1 MRSLHL
7 STGENNSAF
16 CSPLSIP
23 GRFSILSRGTNL
35 PYPIPGLVREIV
47 LRKLVLA
54 FVGPQRKVGTQRV
67 VSGAAAKK
75 HRLGFVNHPDVVLTN
90 LDR

>member
-1 MRSLHL
+1 M

-16 CSPLSIP
+16 YALLSIP
-23 GRFSILSRGTNL
+23 GRFSTLSPGKNL
-35 PYPIPGLVREIV
+35 TYPIPGLVREIV

-54 FVGPQRKVGTQRV
+54 FVDPQKKVGTQRV
-67 VSGAAAKK
+67 VSGATAKK